1 MIDRGRKMNDL
12 TVQYIS
18 NEKGKVTGVIVP
30 IDLWEEIASEL
41 ETAYLLRS
49 EPMKQ
54 RLLEA
59 LNRPSGIPFDEVLEK
74 LGI

>member
-1 MIDRGRKMNDL
+1 
-12 TVQYIS
+12 
-18 NEKGKVTGVIVP
+18 VP

>member
-1 MIDRGRKMNDL
+1 MTN
-12 TVQYIS
+12 VAVHYIS
-18 NEKGKVTGVIVP
+18 DEKGKVTGVIVP
-30 IDLWEEIASEL
+30 IDLWGEIASEL
-41 ETAYLLRS
+41 ETTYLLRS

-59 LNRPSGIPFDEVLEK
+59 LNRRSGMPLDEVLEK